1 MEFYQAICSLYT
13 APQACVKINDT
24 LTNWFFTPSDL
35 KQGDALSPT
44 LFAFYRNNLAIKIKY
59 LDCGNE
65 QVCILLYVQIIL
77 FCYYKQS

>member
-59 LDCGNE
+59 LDCGVKCGNE
-65 QVCILLYVQIIL
+65 LVRILLYVQTIL
-77 FCYYKQS
+77 F